1 MRNLLMVIF
10 VSGFLPPALLLAQRN
25 VLFASLYDDQN
36 LATRINCQVEE
47 EQHFRYVSE
56 SSLWDSMGGK
66 IFTEADI
73 LLRCL
78 GADLDGKYGSAAL
91 KYNVEISN
99 LKMSEG
105 TQRKRRKRGARDFFS
120 NSWKKVK
127 NLFNRL
133 LGRCHEDVE
142 TNRASSSGDDIITDD
157 EPDEVSAA
165 ELYTVPFQLVQLAN
179 GSIPEIRFSENEVED
194 GRVKNFK
201 RHLADAFA
209 TRLLLHHRQGEVE
222 RSVMG
227 EHTSTYNISI
237 SGNKKSNYNVAGL
250 TSTSQ
255 PPEIDKTV
263 IVVNKMVTT
272 DDIVRFAPSDA
283 LNDKERMDLRSEQ
296 MQMFNDGRMTVCR
309 GISTLSM
316 VTSHGVK
323 KRKKRGATE
332 DDATF
337 YIRTQT
343 SFDLQLRRRRRRSA
357 EDPIRREE
365 KHYFKAASRVAEVET
380 DLRKKKK
387 QLSDFQESVDLNFIL
402 DDLISGREMDTDD
415 NKIQSLS
422 ELLKQEIT
430 LNLDKE
436 ENSLCNAIRRK
447 FTLQIMKEMCDAN
460 FSVCKDNLHLV
471 ALAGSSPAE
480 EIFLHFLGKSSS
492 LETTHQQQIVAD
504 ILSDISRPSPQL
516 LMKLGEIVSGG
527 ESAVGA
533 LPISLGH
540 LASSAEPGVKNR
552 ISDLFS
558 DLLLD
563 KECDG
568 DPDLMD
574 LLEAVG
580 NLKCD
585 RITPR
590 ILEVSL
596 AIF

>member
-1 MRNLLMVIF
+1 
-10 VSGFLPPALLLAQRN
+10 
-25 VLFASLYDDQN
+25 
-36 LATRINCQVEE
+36 VEE

-357 EDPIRREE
+357 EDSIRREE

-380 DLRKKKK
+380 
-387 QLSDFQESVDLNFIL
+387 V
-402 DDLISGREMDTDD
+402 
-415 NKIQSLS
+415 QSLS

-590 ILEVSL
+590 ILEVSRRCRESSAL
-596 AIF
+596 QIASIHALRHSAFTKDVEGWMESLLIGGDCDVVKEVIGSLVDKIQDQEMAPGDNKR